1 MIGRYFMGEHKLGLV
16 PVGAYVNE
24 ELRSYLDKIV
34 HERGFLT
41 RSDAIRAILREHRA
55 VFSEGIDRN
64 QALTPTDA
72 VVNDNAQGFLKKR
85 NINEIRGDKK

>member
-41 RSDAIRAILREHRA
+41 RSDALRTIIREHKA
-55 VFSEGIDRN
+55 VFSDKIDGN
-64 QALTPTDA
+64 AALTLSDV
-72 VVNDNAQGFLKKR
+72 VVNDKVQGSLGKKTA
-85 NINEIRGDKK
+85 NEIKGEK